1 MIFINIGSNLNSQD
15 GDRIFNIKKAIDL
28 ICSEKIKI
36 VKKSSLYETPS
47 YPNKK
52 NPKFLNICLQIESKY
67 KAKELIE
74 KFKIIEKK
82 LQRRRGQKNQ
92 PRTCD
97 IDIIDYKGK
106 IISSKDLVVPHPRAH
121 LRNFVL
127 FPLYEISKEW
137 THPIL
142 NKKIDYLINKLKLN
156 LRNEIT
162 KIKQSATINK

>member
-36 VKKSSLYETPS
+36 VKKSSIYETPS

>member
-1 MIFINIGSNLNSQD
+1 MIYINIGSNLNSQD

-36 VKKSSLYETPS
+36 VKKSSIYETPS